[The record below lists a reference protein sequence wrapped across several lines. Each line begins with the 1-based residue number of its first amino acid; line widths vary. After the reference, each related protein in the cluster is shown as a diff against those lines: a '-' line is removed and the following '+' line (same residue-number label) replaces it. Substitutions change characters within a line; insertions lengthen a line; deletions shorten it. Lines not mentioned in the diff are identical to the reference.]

1 MIKFYDITAE
11 NLLTPT
17 AAITDFA
24 DLPPDSLYSAFR
36 TFDGNKFL
44 YLEEHLART
53 RRSVARMG
61 WPPLDEPL
69 LRRAIDAACTAN
81 MPDVPIGD
89 VRMRYDYWQNQ
100 RLTLALIPFA
110 PPPASLYSDGVHAQ
124 VATGV
129 HRHDPLDKTAVF
141 TQTRA
146 AYLQAH
152 ANENAYEYLLSD
164 GDALFEG
171 FSSNFYGV
179 RDGVLYTAGDGVLEG
194 ITRRIILQ
202 LLPTLN
208 IPLRLEAVK
217 LTDLPVLDEAAM
229 SSSSR
234 GLLPIVEINNQ
245 RISDGRPG
253 PITRQLIHAY
263 NAFVNKT
270 IQPATGK

>member
-17 AAITDFA
+17 PFITDFA
-24 DLPPDSLYSAFR
+24 DLPPDSLYSSFR
-36 TFDGNKFL
+36 TFGGNKFL

-69 LRRAIDAACTAN
+69 LRRAIATACISG
-81 MPDVPIGD
+81 MDD
-89 VRMRYDYWQNQ
+89 VRVRYDYWKNQ

-110 PPPASLYSDGVHAQ
+110 PPLASVYSDGVHAQ

-141 TQTRA
+141 AQTRA

-152 ANENAYEYLLSD
+152 TDESVYEYLLSD
-164 GDALFEG
+164 GDAIFEG
-171 FSSNFYGV
+171 FTSNFYGV
-179 RDGVLYTAGDGVLEG
+179 RDGVLYTASDGVLEG
-194 ITRRIILQ
+194 ITRRIILE
-202 LLPTLN
+202 LLPNLN

-217 LTDLPVLDEAAM
+217 LTDLPALDEAAM

-234 GLLPIVEINNQ
+234 GLLPIVRINDQ
-245 RISDGRPG
+245 PISDGRPG

-263 NAFVNKT
+263 NAFVAQT
-270 IQPATGK
+270 IRKAIDN